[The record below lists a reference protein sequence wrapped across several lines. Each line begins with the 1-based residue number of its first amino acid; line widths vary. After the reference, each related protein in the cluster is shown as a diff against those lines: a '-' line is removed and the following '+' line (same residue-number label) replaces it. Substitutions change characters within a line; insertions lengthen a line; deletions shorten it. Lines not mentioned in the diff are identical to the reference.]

1 MFRHFL
7 ITTLALLLFA
17 SCTQVLS
24 TNYPGKSEKS
34 LPKEWQGNYEVV
46 FTSPFPDKKDSSKPE
61 REFARIESDR
71 ITWTG
76 RDASKVYS
84 LNDSLRYSVYDHN
97 GYISLLMPE
106 GLYAVFKVTH
116 IGDTLALASM
126 STDEEPK
133 KADLVKYFKDVEKKS
148 SQGDDYYQVT
158 IIEKKLDTYFKSS
171 IPSKDPLKLVPVR

>member
-7 ITTLALLLFA
+7 ISTLALLFFA

-34 LPKEWQGNYEVV
+34 LPKEWLGSYEVV

-97 GYISLLMPE
+97 GYISLLMSE

-116 IGDTLALASM
+116 IGDTLALFPCLLM
-126 STDEEPK
+126 KNLK
-133 KADLVKYFKDVEKKS
+133 KRTLSNTLIMLKKNHRR
-148 SQGDDYYQVT
+148 VMT
-158 IIEKKLDTYFKSS
+158 ITK
-171 IPSKDPLKLVPVR
+171 